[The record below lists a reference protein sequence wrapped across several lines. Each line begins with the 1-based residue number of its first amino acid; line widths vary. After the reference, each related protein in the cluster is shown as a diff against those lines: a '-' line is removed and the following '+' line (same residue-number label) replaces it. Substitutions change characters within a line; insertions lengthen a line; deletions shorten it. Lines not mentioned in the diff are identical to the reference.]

1 MDTKLKIG
9 YLLYRT
15 KGLVE
20 HAAVYLGNNTVLHN
34 SPSGDVEIISY
45 EEYAQDKTVK
55 VIVTDSHNLA
65 LLEARLESIIQ
76 QDGSYN
82 AASNNCEHIANFL
95 IKGRKYSPQLRAA
108 IISATVMGFLSWK
121 SGKGNPLL
129 MACLGAAGGTVLSNA
144 LRKYDQK
151 IPAISHT

>member
-1 MDTKLKIG
+1 MNSKLKIG

-20 HAAVYLGNNTVLHN
+20 HAGVYLGNNTVLHN
-34 SPSGDVEIISY
+34 SPTGDVEIVEY
-45 EEYAQDKTVK
+45 EEYAQGKEVK
-55 VIVTDSHNLA
+55 VIITDNTNLA
-65 LLEARLESIIQ
+65 LLKVRLSDIFQ
-76 QDGSYN
+76 QDHSYS

-95 IKGRKYSPQLRAA
+95 VQGRKYSPQLRAA
-108 IISATVMGFLSWK
+108 VISGAIMGLLSCK

-129 MACLGAAGGTVLSNA
+129 MACLGAAGGTLLSNS

-151 IPAISHT
+151 IPAIAHT